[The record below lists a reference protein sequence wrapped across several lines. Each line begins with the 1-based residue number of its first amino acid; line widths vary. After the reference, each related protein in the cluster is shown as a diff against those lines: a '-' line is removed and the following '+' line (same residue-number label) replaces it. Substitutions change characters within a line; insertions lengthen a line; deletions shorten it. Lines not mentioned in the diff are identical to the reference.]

1 MPTNKQEKEGRSEEK
16 MELLEY
22 EEEEEQKSRDKWT
35 GRKLDSVVLE
45 VKLVRSLRKHIWGKG
60 IEVS

>member
-1 MPTNKQEKEGRSEEK
+1 